1 MSLGMEVGHGPGD
14 IVLDGNPAP
23 PAKAAQQPPHFL
35 VHNLFT
41 VTHNL

>member
-23 PAKAAQQPPHFL
+23 PRESGTAAPHFL